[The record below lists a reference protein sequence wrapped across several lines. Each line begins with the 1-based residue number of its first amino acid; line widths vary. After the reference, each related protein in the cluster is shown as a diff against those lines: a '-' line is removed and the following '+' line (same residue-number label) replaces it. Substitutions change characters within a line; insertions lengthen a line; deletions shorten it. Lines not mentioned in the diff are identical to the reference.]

1 MIVVSAV
8 RAGARLM
15 PTRASRH
22 LRDIDV
28 VRPGRGRDQFCKT
41 PYAQTPPSHGYP
53 SARVTAHHNPVAAM
67 AAEHGKIT

>member
-8 RAGARLM
+8 RAGAGLM
-15 PTRASRH
+15 PPRASRH

-28 VRPGRGRDQFCKT
+28 VRPGRGRDQFGKT
-41 PYAQTPPSHGYP
+41 PCARRPPSHGYP